1 MKNNLSNEIK
11 AKLLL
16 SVSMLIFGTIG
27 VFRRYIPLS
36 SEFIALIRGLL
47 GTLFLL
53 GVMFITNKRFDK
65 SAVKKN
71 IVLICVSGA
80 MIGFNWIFLFEA
92 YNYTS
97 VAVATLCYYMAPIFV
112 MIASPIILKEP
123 LSIKRIPCIICA
135 LFGMVMVSGLLGDGG
150 SVSDAYTAAQELS
163 LMSVFKSSKGILFG
177 LAAAI
182 LYAGVIVL
190 NKKMKEISSYDKTVI
205 QLASSA
211 AVLLPYTVITDNI
224 DISEAVKPTTLIP
237 LLLVCIVHTGIAYL
251 LYFGS
256 IGQIK
261 AHSAALLSY
270 IDPAFAIVLSAVVL
284 QESTSA
290 FEMIGTV
297 LIMGSAIIGELPERK
312 IQ

>member
-36 SEFIALIRGLL
+36 SEFIALIRGLI

-53 GVMFITNKRFDK
+53 GVMLITNKRFDK

-123 LSIKRIPCIICA
+123 LSVKRIPCIICA
-135 LFGMVMVSGLLGDGG
+135 LFGMVMVSGVLGNGG
-150 SVSDAYTAAQELS
+150 AVSDADTAAQELS
-163 LMSVFKSSKGILFG
+163 LMSLFESSKGILFG

-190 NKKMKEISSYDKTVI
+190 NKKMKEISSYYKTVI

-211 AVLLPYTVITDNI
+211 AVLLPYTVITGNI
-224 DISEAVKPTTLIP
+224 DISATVKPTTLIP
-237 LLLVCIVHTGIAYL
+237 LLVVGIVHTGIAYL
-251 LYFGS
+251 LYFCS

-261 AHSAALLSY
+261 AQSAALLSY
-270 IDPAFAIVLSAVVL
+270 IDPAFAIVLSAAVL
-284 QESTSA
+284 QESMGA

-297 LIMGSAIIGELPERK
+297 LILGSAIVSELPERK